1 MNELLY
7 KSLFFKKDQRCC
19 SLNGGDFVEEFQK
32 WIGCAQMV
40 IGDWQFTY
48 AMKAKSGLLGVLLAD
63 SQDSMLGKAF
73 AASNLKQ

>member
-1 MNELLY
+1 MNELLH

-19 SLNGGDFVEEFQK
+19 SLNGGDFVEDFQQ

-48 AMKAKSGLLGVLLAD
+48 AMKAKSGLWGYCSPTAKTVCWEKGLQEVI
-63 SQDSMLGKAF
+63 
-73 AASNLKQ
+73 